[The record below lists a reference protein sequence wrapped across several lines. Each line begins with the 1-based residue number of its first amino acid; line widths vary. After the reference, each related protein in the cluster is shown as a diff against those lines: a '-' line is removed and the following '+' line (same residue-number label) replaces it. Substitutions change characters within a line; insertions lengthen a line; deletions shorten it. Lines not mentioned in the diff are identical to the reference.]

1 MPGVN
6 GLGVVAGGVQN
17 AENAECTDC
26 VTMASIAERWTR
38 LKPVSCWEL
47 GTIGMSGSGLDS
59 IEDKE
64 ALSNRALSSCSC
76 LRLDGTFRCV
86 EGLQLRQMV
95 ATRWR
100 SFSLS
105 AHAELWAETD
115 VFVAF
120 AVVQPRYPA

>member
-1 MPGVN
+1 
-6 GLGVVAGGVQN
+6 
-17 AENAECTDC
+17 
-26 VTMASIAERWTR
+26 MAHFA
-38 LKPVSCWEL
+38 
-47 GTIGMSGSGLDS
+47 
-59 IEDKE
+59 
-64 ALSNRALSSCSC
+64 
-76 LRLDGTFRCV
+76 CV